1 MRAFRERLFVH
12 VRHIIVSPSQVKSPM
27 WNNVEKIAGVLAGE
41 KAKRGKVK
49 LGSREVSSARD
60 LELVVQ
66 EGLPLESVDV
76 TIEHIFPHNPAARYQ
91 IVPRATLSRRLK
103 NGERLSYEES
113 EKLQRVARIFA
124 MALDVWESDED
135 AQEFMAKPHPM
146 LDDRSPFE
154 ASLSEIGAREVES
167 ILGRL
172 LFGSAA

>member
-1 MRAFRERLFVH
+1 
-12 VRHIIVSPSQVKSPM
+12 M
-27 WNNVEKIAGVLAGE
+27 WNNIEKIAGVLGGE
-41 KAKRGKVK
+41 KAKHGKVK

-60 LELVVQ
+60 LELAVQ
-66 EGLPLESVDV
+66 EGLPLESVEV
-76 TIEHIFPHNPAARYQ
+76 TIEQIFPHNPAPRYQ
-91 IVPRATLSRRLK
+91 IVPRATFSRRLK
-103 NGERLSYEES
+103 NGERLSCEES

-124 MALDVWESDED
+124 MALDVWGSEQD
-135 AQEFMAKPHPM
+135 AREFMVKPHPM